1 MVEMN
6 AERYLTDV
14 ELAWCPGCGNF
25 AIRKSLAAALAGL
38 GLPPRRVVLVTGIGQ
53 AAKIAHYVNANGFN
67 GLHGRTVAAAAGIKL
82 VRPDLTV
89 IAESGDG
96 DLYGEG
102 GNHLLH
108 NIRRNVDLTVIAH
121 DNRVYGLTK
130 GQASP
135 TAPRGYRTR
144 AQPAGSPSA
153 AMNPLG
159 LAVSLDAPFVAQAF
173 SGEADRTADLIA
185 QAIQHN
191 GFSLVN
197 ILHPCPSWN
206 RVQTFAWYKERLLHL
221 DENGHDPTDR
231 AQAFAVATQGNEDLP
246 IGVVYRVQRPT
257 FSDGHPVL
265 SGDPVGLR
273 PLPSAGDVRPV
284 LAAFS

>member
-1 MVEMN
+1 MN

-14 ELAWCPGCGNF
+14 DLAWCPGCGNF
-25 AIRKSLAAALAGL
+25 AIRKSLAAALAQL
-38 GLPPRRVVLVTGIGQ
+38 GLPPHRVVLVTGIGQ

-153 AMNPLG
+153 AMNPLA
-159 LAVSLDAPFVAQAF
+159 LAVALDAPFVAQAF
-173 SGEADRTADLIA
+173 SGEAERTADLIA
-185 QAIQHN
+185 QAIQHK

-221 DENGHDPTDR
+221 GENGHGPTDR
-231 AQAFAVATQGNEDLP
+231 AQAFAVATQGSEEIP
-246 IGVVYRVQRPT
+246 IGVVYSIQRPT
-257 FSDGHPVL
+257 FSDGYPVL
-265 SGDPVGLR
+265 SAEPLGLR
-273 PLPSAGDVRPV
+273 PLPAPEGIRTLLD
-284 LAAFS
+284 AFA

>member
-1 MVEMN
+1 MN
-6 AERYLTDV
+6 EERYLAEVD
-14 ELAWCPGCGNF
+14 LAWCPGCGNF
-25 AIRKSLAAALAGL
+25 AIRKSLAHALAQVD
-38 GLPPRRVVLVTGIGQ
+38 LPPHKVVLVTGIGQ

-82 VRPDLTV
+82 ARPDLTV

-153 AMNPLG
+153 ALKPLA
-159 LAVSLDAPFVAQAF
+159 LAVALDAPFVAQAF
-173 SGEADRTADLIA
+173 SGEIERTADVIA
-185 QAIQHN
+185 QAIRHK

-197 ILHPCPSWN
+197 VLHPCPTWN
-206 RVQTFAWYKERLLHL
+206 RIQTFAWYWERLVHL
-221 DENGHDPTDR
+221 EERGHDPSDR
-231 AQAFAVATQGNEDLP
+231 AAAFAVATGSGEEIP
-246 IGVVYRVQRPT
+246 IGVVYRTDRPT
-257 FSDGHPVL
+257 FADGHPVL
-265 SGDPVGLR
+265 AGDPLGLR
-273 PLPSAGDVRPV
+273 ALPAPNEVRPL
-284 LAAFS
+284 LAEFA